1 MAALL
6 DDSCMGQ
13 MQRSHSLDSFLAAT
27 QLTQLKQV
35 KAIIELMPRSLT
47 KPEIKSE

>member
-35 KAIIELMPRSLT
+35 KAKSYNRIDATIIDKTRN
-47 KPEIKSE
+47 